1 MQPESKIVIIG
12 SGMAGSGLALELASR
27 QIPVTLITAETA
39 GYYSRPL
46 LSHAFSDQ
54 TTKDRMMLKSWKDM
68 ETAGVSVMTG
78 TRVVSINREKKS
90 ALWESNSSAGELSY
104 NHLVLATG
112 SDALIPGPWKAQK
125 EHFSILNSF
134 YDLENLLPKIAE
146 AQNSIAIVGGGLIG
160 CEVASD
166 LNKAGKIVTLFHGV
180 DRLMERQLSE
190 SQSAE
195 LLTHFQNLGIDVRL
209 NTMVQGFESGKV
221 LLPEGNSF
229 SADLILVAVGFLP
242 RTELAKQAGLETG
255 RGIKASGFLKT
266 SDDSIFAIGD
276 SAEINGQI
284 YAFVLPIR
292 SQVKWLTDFL
302 SGKTADPWVPG
313 VYPAKAKIHGL
324 QLKW

>member
-12 SGMAGSGLALELASR
+12 SGMAGSGLALELAAR
-27 QIPVTLITAETA
+27 QLPVTLITTETT

-46 LSHAFSDQ
+46 LSHSFSDP

-68 ETAGVSVMTG
+68 ETAGVTVMSG
-78 TRVVSINREKKS
+78 TRVVSINREKKTVS
-90 ALWESNSSAGELSY
+90 WESNSSSGELAYDS
-104 NHLVLATG
+104 LVLATG
-112 SDALIPGPWKAQK
+112 SDALIPGPWKTQK

-134 YDLENLLPKIAE
+134 QDLENLLPKVSE

-166 LNKAGKIVTLFHGV
+166 LNKAGKKVTLFHGV

-221 LLPEGNSF
+221 LLPEGHSF

-255 RGIKASGFLKT
+255 RGIKTNDFLQT

-276 SAEINGQI
+276 SAEINVQI

-292 SQVKWLTDFL
+292 SQVKWLTDYL
-302 SGKTADPWVPG
+302 SGKTTEPWVPG
-313 VYPAKAKIHGL
+313 IYPAKAKIHGM

>member
-12 SGMAGSGLALELASR
+12 SGMAGSGLALELAAR
-27 QIPVTLITAETA
+27 QIPVTLVTGETA

-68 ETAGVSVMTG
+68 EAAGVTVMSDS
-78 TRVVSINREKKS
+78 RVVSINREIKTVS
-90 ALWESNSSAGELSY
+90 WESNSSSGELAY
-104 NHLVLATG
+104 NSLVLATG
-112 SDALIPGPWKAQK
+112 SDALIPGPWKSQK
-125 EHFSILNSF
+125 EHFSLLNS
-134 YDLENLLPKIAE
+134 YHDLENLLPKVAE
-146 AQNSIAIVGGGLIG
+146 VQQSIAIVGGGLIG

-166 LNKAGKIVTLFHGV
+166 LNKAGKKVTLFHGV

-195 LLTHFQNLGIDVRL
+195 LLTHFQNMGIEVRL

-242 RTELAKQAGLETG
+242 RTDLVKQSGLETG
-255 RGIKASGFLKT
+255 RGIKASEFLKT
-266 SDDSIFAIGD
+266 NDDSIFAIGD

-292 SQVKWLTDFL
+292 SQVKWLTDYL
-302 SGKTADPWVPG
+302 SGKTTESWVPG

>member
-1 MQPESKIVIIG
+1 MQPQSKIVIIG
-12 SGMAGSGLALELASR
+12 SGMAGSGLALELAAR
-27 QIPVTLITAETA
+27 QIPVTLITGETA

-68 ETAGVSVMTG
+68 ETAGVTVMTG
-78 TRVVSINREKKS
+78 TRVLSINREEKS
-90 ALWESNSSAGELSY
+90 VLWESNSSSGELPY
-104 NHLVLATG
+104 DQLVLATG

-125 EHFSILNSF
+125 THFSLLNS
-134 YDLENLLPKIAE
+134 YNDLENLLPKVGE
-146 AQNSIAIVGGGLIG
+146 VQNSIAIVGGGLIG

-166 LNKAGKIVTLFHGV
+166 LNKAGKKVTLFHGV

-195 LLTHFQNLGIDVRL
+195 LLAHFQFLGIDIRL
-209 NTMVQGFESGKV
+209 NTMVKGFEPGKV
-221 LLPEGNSF
+221 LLPEGDSF

-255 RGIKASGFLKT
+255 RGIKASDFLKT

-276 SAEINGQI
+276 TAEINGQI

-292 SQVKWLTDFL
+292 SQVKWLTDYL
-302 SGKTADPWVPG
+302 SGKTTEPWTPG